1 MIVYS
6 MTHAE
11 VYEKLAKERDAR
23 RGEILTDEEMYKQAK
38 IYYKYEGII
47 QS

>member
-1 MIVYS
+1 MIVDS

-11 VYEKLAKERDAR
+11 VYDELAKEREAC